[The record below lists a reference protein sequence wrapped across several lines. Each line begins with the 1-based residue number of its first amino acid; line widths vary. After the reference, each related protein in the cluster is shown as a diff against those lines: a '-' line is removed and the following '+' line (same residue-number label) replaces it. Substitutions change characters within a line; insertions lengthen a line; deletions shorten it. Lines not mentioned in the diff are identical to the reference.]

1 MKLRKILALALALCM
16 VLSLGAFASDMPD
29 TSKGGKATSAP
40 PDNSTLAMD
49 ILGTRAAVSIDYSE
63 ENGYSLSNNITDAYD
78 VEFRQELTAP
88 ELGASYEM
96 GGIRIECASI
106 DWDAENT
113 VGNSGIVIN
122 ARTDDQTLYTF
133 GGDEAF
139 YEAPDGKSYNS
150 VIVMNY
156 DENEAE
162 PEDAKET
169 AAGVAIGFN
178 GKSIEM
184 KNVYVESNGTGRPSV
199 HIPSKTRDKNATQL
213 PDLICVDSTFINHD
227 TRALLLMGGDVWFL
241 NSAVYT
247 NAWGGLS
254 YDNTST
260 TMYVVNSDVQNIGT
274 GGYAIYDAAGCTAYV
289 YGSKVLGGNVGIT
302 VCRTATLT
310 VDSLEAADDTAT
322 APYDGSGELM
332 TPAVTADG
340 RTVVAAYDQPIMM
353 HADMSGAD
361 SQATAYI
368 NNAYISTMPED
379 VQFADGT
386 GYDDWVTESTGY
398 RKLMND
404 YQSGACAII
413 RSHNGKL
420 VFDNCEL
427 VSRTGIAVHSQFIY
441 DSMASGIYPVADTEY
456 VGDEV
461 VFKNMTVNGDV
472 LHEDYMRK
480 MNLSLENA
488 ELNGAV
494 VGTTLA
500 AWNNYWREQIA
511 AIPEDELPEAS
522 DEMSGEDRALQYF
535 IYNDSYDTLWGVRMT
550 IDENSVWNVTG
561 DSNLYSLT
569 VADPACI
576 TGEGL
581 EIYVGCGMS
590 NDEEAYDISTG
601 TKLDKLEAGKT
612 YEGVV
617 ILVDDDAAAGEALTL
632 NINGVA
638 VGGVTVDADG
648 EDSTYSL
655 SLGDLLN
662 LFGIGVSYDEES
674 STVSVKDPNGLVG
687 SLIGI
692 E

>member
-1 MKLRKILALALALCM
+1 MKLRKILALVMALCM

-63 ENGYSLSNNITDAYD
+63 ENGYSLQSNITDAYD
-78 VEFRQELTAP
+78 VEFQQELTAP

-133 GGDEAF
+133 GGDESF

-213 PDLICVDSTFINHD
+213 PDLICVDSTFVNHD

-340 RTVVAAYDQPIMM
+340 RTLVAAYDQPIMM

-379 VQFADGT
+379 VRFADGT
-386 GYDDWVTESTGY
+386 SHDDWVKESTGY
-398 RKLMND
+398 KKLMND

-427 VSRTGIAVHSQFIY
+427 VSRTGVAVHSQFIY

-500 AWNNYWREQIA
+500 AWNNYWREQVA

-522 DEMSGEDRALQYF
+522 GEMSGEDRALQYF

-581 EIYVGCGMS
+581 EIYVGCAMS

-648 EDSTYSL
+648 ENKTYSL
-655 SLGDLLN
+655 SLGDLLS
-662 LFGIGVSYDEES
+662 LFGIGVSYDEDS

-687 SLIGI
+687 SLIGL